1 MSKLTDAKRTYSL
14 VSCNARAD
22 NSLGVYMYYRWEVE
36 MIGQKI
42 LLVLHLSIIQRG
54 ILATMTALM
63 DGNEKSETHLY
74 KNLAPSFVLR
84 PLKGTAGL
92 AWIIHEGLL
101 RQPMLSPGGAFL
113 VRSPRRTAS
122 TSASASLVRSPWERA
137 RLGAPGVGGEMEAS
151 VSARHGRLTTRRR
164 PQT

>member
-1 MSKLTDAKRTYSL
+1 
-14 VSCNARAD
+14 
-22 NSLGVYMYYRWEVE
+22 

-54 ILATMTALM
+54 ILAMMTALM

-74 KNLAPSFVLR
+74 KNLAPSFVLP

-151 VSARHGRLTTRRR
+151 VSARTRPPHHSASANVTRVIPGVAHLATTFMKNAGYRLIGDGM
-164 PQT
+164 PL